1 MGPLALAPPQQKKS
15 AKNYCKKG
23 KSQKNENRS
32 TLPRTE
38 TQLSSESTS
47 SNSSNKYSLSGIELV
62 KSVSLSLVPPKEVTV
77 TNGDDGGHDHDQWTQ
92 LSSGIMAGLSMAQ
105 LNNLLAT
112 YIKTVREM
120 ENQETSTESRTIS
133 VSIDY
138 SEIQLLDDSYK
149 DEFKNWQNQLAD
161 KDKIISDLKA
171 KIAKLELDI
180 KIKIESLD
188 KKDKDL
194 REKEK
199 IIADLRMEVE
209 KLTAEIANLKAQL
222 EASTSGFGATRKIL
236 DQQLQRAET
245 DRAEMERRLSEMTSR
260 WTEESRRVEDI
271 RIRLEEAER
280 NARFKMN
287 ILEGQLKV
295 ERELTLRKS
304 QFEISAVN
312 QRFKG
317 EYDTRLQEEINLL
330 RRIYEQSMRANKVEM
345 EALYMKKI
353 REYEEV
359 QEARY
364 ESDLL
369 AKRTQIK
376 HLMERNQELEKMWME
391 TRDRIKVD
399 TLELVNYRELLTP
412 EYDRKMNIRA
422 SASMNSTM
430 NESMISIGDT
440 SFQNSSER
448 SIARAEGSNSSEMN
462 TSKAHKVKQEKV
474 VVTQKTTE
482 IKTEQKAKATKN

>member
-1 MGPLALAPPQQKKS
+1 MGHLLLCIRKKS
-15 AKNYCKKG
+15 KKIIAKKEKVMSG
-23 KSQKNENRS
+23 KSPKNENRS

-47 SNSSNKYSLSGIELV
+47 SNSSNKYSLSDIELV

-171 KIAKLELDI
+171 KIAKLE
-180 KIKIESLD
+180 
-188 KKDKDL
+188 
-194 REKEK
+194 
-199 IIADLRMEVE
+199 
-209 KLTAEIANLKAQL
+209 
-222 EASTSGFGATRKIL
+222 ASTSGFGATRKIL

-245 DRAEMERRLSEMTSR
+245 DRAEMEQRLSEMTSL

-422 SASMNSTM
+422 SASMNLTM

-448 SIARAEGSNSSEMN
+448 SIARTEGSNSSEMN

-482 IKTEQKAKATKN
+482 VKTEQKAKATKN